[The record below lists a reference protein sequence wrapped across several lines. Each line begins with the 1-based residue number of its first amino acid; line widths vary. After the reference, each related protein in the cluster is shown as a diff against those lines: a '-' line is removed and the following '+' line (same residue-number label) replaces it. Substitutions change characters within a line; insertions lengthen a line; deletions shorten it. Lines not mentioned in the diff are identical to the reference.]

1 MPSIEELKLNI
12 TSLLKDT
19 FSEFKTNW
27 GKLIGAGFLI
37 VGAALPILA
46 VEVGLL
52 SLTGLLSQGSAQLN
66 WLSYLILPVV
76 FVLHLGFILG
86 ILAMQLGFARMC
98 LKMVR
103 KESFVIINELKSG
116 FHLLVPIVL
125 ASLVMAPALILGL
138 ICFVIPGIYLAMRFT
153 FYSLAIA
160 DGYGP
165 IEALKKSFHITRGHL
180 IEMLALFAL
189 YQVSNFALAFLP
201 IINLFILLF
210 FMLPFV
216 HFFWAKYYVTLEN
229 SQSQEQGS
237 IRFNTA
243 SVNA

>member
-1 MPSIEELKLNI
+1 MPSIEELKSNI
-12 TSLLKDT
+12 TSLLKET
-19 FSEFKTNW
+19 YSEFKTNW

-37 VGAALPILA
+37 VGASLPVLAL
-46 VEVGLL
+46 EVGLL
-52 SLTGLLSQGSAQLN
+52 SLTGLLSQGTAQLS

-76 FVLHLGFILG
+76 FVVHLGFILG
-86 ILAMQLGFARMC
+86 ILAMQLGFARLC

-125 ASLVMAPALILGL
+125 ASLIMAPVLILGL
-138 ICFVIPGIYLAMRFT
+138 ICFLIPGIYLAMRFT
-153 FYSLAIA
+153 FYSMAIA
-160 DGYGP
+160 DGHGP
-165 IEALKKSFHITRGHL
+165 VDALKKSFHITRGHL

-189 YQVSNFALAFLP
+189 YQVSNFLLAFLP

-216 HFFWAKYYVTLEN
+216 HFFWAKYYVSLES
-229 SQSQEQGS
+229 SQSAEQGS
-237 IRFNTA
+237 IRFNPA
-243 SVNA
+243 SASA